1 MAVRI
6 MLDPGHAGGVFNA
19 SPVVSGYYES
29 AQMWLLTQKLKSA
42 LEDYGFEV
50 GLTRYSINDD
60 PELTERGRRAKGY
73 DLFISMHSNAAA
85 NENANAPWLIHYRSD
100 SRTYLDE
107 KSLEMARV
115 LGPVVSE
122 VMGVTEPFYYTKG
135 VDFDRDGNGYFD
147 DEYYGVLFGAKSVG
161 VPGIIIEHSFHTN
174 RRAAEWL
181 LKEENLDKLA
191 EAEALAIAQYYGM
204 EEKGMTNSEKQAF
217 EALEVKVAKLEKRIE
232 NVKPKYN
239 RTTACPK
246 DYRPTIHKLTQKGY
260 LKGDQNGQLGLSED
274 MCRMLTILDRAGAFG
289 D

>member
-1 MAVRI
+1 
-6 MLDPGHAGGVFNA
+6 MLDPGHAGSYFNA

-42 LEDYGFEV
+42 LEDYGIEV
-50 GLTRYSINDD
+50 GLTRYSIHDD

-85 NENANAPWLIHYRSD
+85 NENANAPWLIHYSSD
-100 SRTYLDE
+100 SKTYLDE
-107 KSLEMARV
+107 KSLEAARV
-115 LGPVVSE
+115 LGPVISE

-135 VDFDRDGNGYFD
+135 VDFDRDGNGYLD

-181 LKEENLDKLA
+181 LKDENLDKLA

-204 EEKGMTNSEKQAF
+204 EEKGMTKGEKQAF
-217 EALEVKVAKLEKRIE
+217 NELTEKVEKLEKRIE
-232 NVKPKYN
+232 NVKPKYDW
-239 RTTACPK
+239 TTACPK
-246 DYRPTIHKLTQKGY
+246 DYRPTIHKLTQKGF
-260 LKGDQNGQLGLSED
+260 LKGDQNGQLNLSED